1 MPVKPFKP
9 TPELLEVAARVVW
22 FKDPAETLKDPIH
35 FLAYAMRYGTTEDLV
50 MLERAAV
57 GIAEYSEVIN
67 NSPAGIFDPRSW
79 NYWNLICG
87 KTTVPALPIRRL
99 G

>member
-1 MPVKPFKP
+1 MKPFEP

-22 FKDPAETLKDPIH
+22 FKDPPETLKDPIH
-35 FLAYAMRYGTTEDLV
+35 FLAYAMRYGTADDLV
-50 MLERAAV
+50 KLEREGV
-57 GIAEYSEVIN
+57 GIEEYSEVIN
-67 NSPAGIFDPRSW
+67 NAPAGIFDRRSW
-79 NYWNLICG
+79 NYWNLLCG